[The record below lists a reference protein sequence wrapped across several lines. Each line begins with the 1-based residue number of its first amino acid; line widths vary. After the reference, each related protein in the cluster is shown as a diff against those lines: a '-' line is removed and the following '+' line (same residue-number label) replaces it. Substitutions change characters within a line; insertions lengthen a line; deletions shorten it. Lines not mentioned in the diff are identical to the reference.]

1 MIALRYVEPSPV
13 GSDDHAATLAAL
25 MAAIRP
31 GAIVRVSD
39 APTDRPLT
47 PALREAH
54 RRFVRVL
61 EVRRDESGRPVAL
74 YVAWTGGVRRKVTG
88 LRAGVVGAMVD
99 APPTEPAE

>member
-1 MIALRYVEPSPV
+1 MSLRYVEPSPV
-13 GSDDHAATLAAL
+13 SDEDHAATLAAL

-47 PALREAH
+47 PALRERH

-61 EVRRDESGRPVAL
+61 DVRRDGSGRPVAL
-74 YVAWTGGVRRKVTG
+74 VVAWTGGVRRKVTG
-88 LRAGVVGAMVD
+88 LRAGVVGAMV
-99 APPTEPAE
+99 AA